1 MNVLLLETLV
11 AITALIVL
19 WTLYYSIMRH
29 KVATQP
35 GSRLLIAGFLLLFI
49 SSLIDITDNFP
60 SLNQYIIIG
69 NTPAEALIEKG
80 IGTLFGLLL
89 LAVGFHR
96 WLPAVFEL
104 SIAKKNINKLNNKLG
119 KLVDDRTSELN
130 KVNLQ
135 LRQEISEREKA
146 QSKLDKQMLHDPL
159 TELPNRYALL
169 EYLEHERLRS
179 NSHPSHYAMFIID
192 LDQFKAVNDSLGHA
206 IGDKVIKAI
215 ANRLAF
221 NHRQDD
227 FLGRLGGDEFVLVMS
242 MNRDEP
248 QSASLQTYN
257 NATTL
262 IELVAAQL
270 KVDKHQFNLSA
281 SIGITVFNYSGAQS
295 SEDILRQADIALY
308 NAKEKGQG
316 FFSFFQPEMQKKA
329 QTRLKQSKELH
340 DALANKELFLQ
351 YQPQVDCHG
360 KLIGME
366 ALLRWDH
373 PINGIVDPTNF
384 IALSE
389 EIGII
394 DQLGRYILHMACQ
407 QCTELASNS
416 YPEKKLKI
424 AVNISP
430 NHFLQ
435 DDFVE
440 QIQAIIEN
448 YSLKNMQLVLEI
460 TEEVTI
466 YDIEDVIKK
475 MNQLRRLH
483 VHFSLDDFGTGYSS
497 LTYLKK
503 LPIDTV
509 KIDKSFI
516 QELHENKDDAS
527 IVEAILTMTRALEI
541 DVIAEGIENKSQ
553 YQFLADLQCQYYQGY
568 YFGKPVSIATLIESG
583 ELIDKRVLKN
593 KV

>member
-1 MNVLLLETLV
+1 MNELFLEILV
-11 AITALIVL
+11 AVTALAVL
-19 WTLYYSIMRH
+19 WTLYYSIVRH
-29 KVATQP
+29 KVETQP

-60 SLNQYIIIG
+60 SLNQYILIG
-69 NTPAEALIEKG
+69 DTPTEAVIEKG
-80 IGTLFGLLL
+80 IGSLIGLLL
-89 LAVGFHR
+89 LAFGFHR

-104 SIAKKNINKLNNKLG
+104 SIAKKNVNKLNNKLG
-119 KLVDDRTSELN
+119 KLVDERTSELN
-130 KVNLQ
+130 KVNQQ
-135 LRQEISEREKA
+135 LRQEIDEREKA
-146 QSKLDKQMLHDPL
+146 QHKLDKHMLHDPL

-179 NSHPSHYAMFIID
+179 AAHPSHYAMFILD

-206 IGDKVIKAI
+206 TGDKVIKAI

-221 NHRQDD
+221 NHRSDD

-242 MNRDEP
+242 MNKDDS
-248 QSASLQTYN
+248 QSAALQTYN

-281 SIGITVFNYSGAQS
+281 SIGITVFNYGGGQT

-316 FFSFFQPEMQKKA
+316 FFSFFQPEMQQKA

-360 KLIGME
+360 KLIGVE
-366 ALLRWDH
+366 ALLRWNH
-373 PINGIVDPTNF
+373 PINGIVDPANF
-384 IALSE
+384 IALAE

-394 DQLGRYILHMACQ
+394 DKLGRYILHMACQ
-407 QCTELASNS
+407 QCNELASS
-416 YPEKKLKI
+416 FYPDNKLKV

-435 DDFVE
+435 ADFVE
-440 QIQAIIEN
+440 QVQSITQSYAL
-448 YSLKNMQLVLEI
+448 SNMQLVLEI

-466 YDIEDVIKK
+466 GDIDDVITK

-541 DVIAEGIENKSQ
+541 DVIAEGIENQSQ
-553 YQFLADLQCQYYQGY
+553 YQFLADLHCQYYQGY
-568 YFGKPVSIATLIESG
+568 YFGKPESIAMLIESG
-583 ELIDKRVLKN
+583 DLVDKRIVE
-593 KV
+593 

>member
-1 MNVLLLETLV
+1 MNELFLEILV
-11 AITALIVL
+11 ALTALAVL
-19 WTLYYSIMRH
+19 WTLYYSILRH
-29 KVATQP
+29 NVESQP
-35 GSRLLIAGFLLLFI
+35 GSSLLIAGFILLFL
-49 SSLIDITDNFP
+49 SALIDITDNFP

-69 NTPAEALIEKG
+69 DTPTEAIIEKG
-80 IGTLFGLLL
+80 IGSLTGLLL
-89 LAVGFHR
+89 LAFGFHR

-104 SIAKKNINKLNNKLG
+104 SLAKKNINKLNDKLG
-119 KLVDDRTSELN
+119 QLVDERTCELS
-130 KVNLQ
+130 KVNQQ

-169 EYLEHERLRS
+169 EYLEHERLR
-179 NSHPSHYAMFIID
+179 NNAHPNHYAIFIID

-215 ANRLAF
+215 SNRLAF
-221 NHRQDD
+221 NHRQND
-227 FLGRLGGDEFVLVMS
+227 FLGRLGGDEFVLVMP
-242 MNRDEP
+242 MNKDDP
-248 QSASLQTYN
+248 QSAALQTYN

-262 IELVAAQL
+262 IELVAAQI
-270 KVDKHQFNLSA
+270 KIDKHQFNLSA
-281 SIGITVFNYSGAQS
+281 CIGITVFNYGGGQS

-340 DALANKELFLQ
+340 DALSNKELFLL

-360 KLIGME
+360 KFIGME
-366 ALLRWDH
+366 ALLRWHH
-373 PINGIVDPTNF
+373 PINGIVDPAYF

-394 DQLGRYILHMACQ
+394 DKLGRYILHMACQ
-407 QCTELASNS
+407 QCTELASRA
-416 YPEKKLKI
+416 YPDQKLKVAI
-424 AVNISP
+424 NISP
-430 NHFLQ
+430 THFLQ
-435 DDFVE
+435 DDFVV
-440 QIQAIIEN
+440 QIQSIIDQ
-448 YSLKNMQLVLEI
+448 YSMNNMQLVLEI

-466 YDIEDVIKK
+466 GDIEDVIKK

-516 QELHENKDDAS
+516 QELHQNKDDAS

-553 YQFLADLQCQYYQGY
+553 YQFLSDLHCQYYQGY
-568 YFGKPVSIATLIESG
+568 YFGKPQNIATLIESG
-583 ELIDKRVLKN
+583 ELVDKRIIKR
-593 KV
+593 

>member
-1 MNVLLLETLV
+1 MNELLLESLV
-11 AITALIVL
+11 ALTAFAVL
-19 WTLYYSIMRH
+19 WTLYYSMMRH
-29 KVATQP
+29 KVESQP
-35 GSRLLIAGFLLLFI
+35 GSRFLIIGFTLLFI
-49 SSLIDITDNFP
+49 SFLIDITDNFP
-60 SLNQYIIIG
+60 SLNQYILIG
-69 NTPAEALIEKG
+69 DTPTEAVIEKG
-80 IGTLFGLLL
+80 IGSLIGLLF

-104 SIAKKNINKLNNKLG
+104 SIAKKNIHKLNSKLG
-119 KLVDDRTSELN
+119 KLVDERTSELSD
-130 KVNLQ
+130 VNQQ
-135 LRQEISEREKA
+135 LRQEIAEREKA
-146 QSKLDKQMLHDPL
+146 QSKLDKQMLQDPL

-179 NSHPSHYAMFIID
+179 NVHPNHYAMFIID

-206 IGDKVIKAI
+206 VGDKVIKAI
-215 ANRLAF
+215 GNRLAF
-221 NHRQDD
+221 NHRSED

-242 MNRDEP
+242 MNKDDP
-248 QSASLQTYN
+248 QSAALQTYN

-281 SIGITVFNYSGAQS
+281 SIGITVFNYGGGQS

-340 DALANKELFLQ
+340 DALSNKELFLQ
-351 YQPQVDCHG
+351 YQPQVDKDG
-360 KLIGME
+360 KFIGME
-366 ALLRWDH
+366 ALLRWHH
-373 PINGIVDPTNF
+373 PINGIVDPSNF
-384 IALSE
+384 IALAE

-394 DQLGRYILHMACQ
+394 DKLGRYIMHMACQ
-407 QCTELASNS
+407 QCNDLVSS
-416 YPEKKLKI
+416 FYPDNKLKVAI
-424 AVNISP
+424 NISP
-430 NHFLQ
+430 SHFLQ

-440 QIQAIIEN
+440 QVKSITEN
-448 YSLKNMQLVLEI
+448 YSMQNMQLVLEI

-466 YDIEDVIKK
+466 GDIEDVIKK

-497 LTYLKK
+497 LTYLKQ

-541 DVIAEGIENKSQ
+541 DVIAEGIENQSQ
-553 YQFLADLQCQYYQGY
+553 YKFLSNLHCQYYQGY
-568 YFGKPVSIATLIESG
+568 YFGKPESVAALIENG
-583 ELIDKRVLKN
+583 DLIDKRAI
-593 KV
+593 

>member
-1 MNVLLLETLV
+1 MNELLLESLV
-11 AITALIVL
+11 ALTAFAVL
-19 WTLYYSIMRH
+19 WTLYYSMMRH
-29 KVATQP
+29 KVESQP
-35 GSRLLIAGFLLLFI
+35 GSRFLIVGFTLLFI
-49 SSLIDITDNFP
+49 SFLIDITDNFP
-60 SLNQYIIIG
+60 SLNQYILIG
-69 NTPAEALIEKG
+69 DTPTEAVIEKG
-80 IGTLFGLLL
+80 LGSLIGLLF

-104 SIAKKNINKLNNKLG
+104 SIAKKNIHKLNSKLG
-119 KLVDDRTSELN
+119 KLVDERTSELSE
-130 KVNLQ
+130 VNQQ
-135 LRQEISEREKA
+135 LRQEIAEREKA
-146 QSKLDKQMLHDPL
+146 QNKLDKQMLHDPL

-179 NSHPSHYAMFIID
+179 SSHPSHYAMFIID

-215 ANRLAF
+215 GNRLAF
-221 NHRQDD
+221 NHRSED

-242 MNRDEP
+242 MNRDDS
-248 QSASLQTYN
+248 QSAALQTYN

-281 SIGITVFNYSGAQS
+281 SIGITVFNYGGGQS

-316 FFSFFQPEMQKKA
+316 FFSFFQPEMQQKA

-340 DALANKELFLQ
+340 DALSNKELFLQ
-351 YQPQVDCHG
+351 YQPQVDKDG
-360 KLIGME
+360 KFIGME
-366 ALLRWDH
+366 ALLRWHH
-373 PINGIVDPTNF
+373 PINGIVDPSNF
-384 IALSE
+384 IALAE

-394 DQLGRYILHMACQ
+394 DKLGRYIMHMACQ
-407 QCTELASNS
+407 QCNDLVSS
-416 YPEKKLKI
+416 FYPDNKLKVAI
-424 AVNISP
+424 NISP
-430 NHFLQ
+430 SHFLQ

-440 QIQAIIEN
+440 QVKSITEN
-448 YSLKNMQLVLEI
+448 YSMQNMQLVLEI

-466 YDIEDVIKK
+466 GDIDDVIKK

-497 LTYLKK
+497 LTYLKQ

-541 DVIAEGIENKSQ
+541 DVIAEGIENQSQ
-553 YQFLADLQCQYYQGY
+553 YKFLSDLHCQYYQGY
-568 YFGKPVSIATLIESG
+568 YFGKPESVAALIENG
-583 ELIDKRVLKN
+583 DLIDKRVI
-593 KV
+593 

>member
-1 MNVLLLETLV
+1 MNELLLESLV
-11 AITALIVL
+11 ALTAFAVL
-19 WTLYYSIMRH
+19 WTLYYSMMKHR
-29 KVATQP
+29 VESQP
-35 GSRLLIAGFLLLFI
+35 GSRFLIVGFTLLFI
-49 SSLIDITDNFP
+49 SFLIDITDNFP
-60 SLNQYIIIG
+60 SLNQYILIG
-69 NTPAEALIEKG
+69 DTPTEAVIEKG
-80 IGTLFGLLL
+80 IGSLIGLLF
-89 LAVGFHR
+89 LAIGFQR

-104 SIAKKNINKLNNKLG
+104 SIAKKNIHKLNSKLG
-119 KLVDDRTSELN
+119 KLVDERTSELSE
-130 KVNLQ
+130 VNQQ
-135 LRQEISEREKA
+135 LRQEIAEREKA
-146 QSKLDKQMLHDPL
+146 QNKLDKQMLHDPL

-179 NSHPSHYAMFIID
+179 SSHPSHYAMFIID

-215 ANRLAF
+215 GNRLAF
-221 NHRQDD
+221 NHRSED

-242 MNRDEP
+242 MNRDDS
-248 QSASLQTYN
+248 QSAALQTYN

-281 SIGITVFNYSGAQS
+281 SIGITVFNYGGGQS

-340 DALANKELFLQ
+340 DALSNKELFLL
-351 YQPQVDCHG
+351 YQPQVDKDG
-360 KLIGME
+360 KFIGME
-366 ALLRWDH
+366 ALLRWHH
-373 PINGIVDPTNF
+373 PINGIVDPSNF
-384 IALSE
+384 ISLAE

-394 DQLGRYILHMACQ
+394 DKLGRYIMHMACQ
-407 QCTELASNS
+407 QCNDLVSS
-416 YPEKKLKI
+416 FYPNNKLKVAI
-424 AVNISP
+424 NISP
-430 NHFLQ
+430 SHFLQ

-440 QIQAIIEN
+440 QVQSITEN
-448 YSLKNMQLVLEI
+448 YSMQNMQLVLEI

-466 YDIEDVIKK
+466 GDIDDVIKK

-497 LTYLKK
+497 LTYLKQ

-541 DVIAEGIENKSQ
+541 DVIAEGIENQSQ
-553 YQFLADLQCQYYQGY
+553 YKFLSDLHCQYYQGY
-568 YFGKPVSIATLIESG
+568 YFGKPENVAALIESG
-583 ELIDKRVLKN
+583 DLIDKRVI
-593 KV
+593 

>member
-1 MNVLLLETLV
+1 MNELFLEILV
-11 AITALIVL
+11 ALTAFAVL
-19 WTLYYSIMRH
+19 WTLYSSILRH
-29 KVATQP
+29 KIESQP

-49 SSLIDITDNFP
+49 SALIDITDNFP
-60 SLNQYIIIG
+60 ALNQYILIG
-69 NTPAEALIEKG
+69 DTPTEAVIEKG
-80 IGTLFGLLL
+80 IGSLTGLLL
-89 LAVGFHR
+89 LAFGFHR

-104 SIAKKNINKLNNKLG
+104 SLAKRNINKLNNKLG
-119 KLVDDRTSELN
+119 QLVDERTSQLS
-130 KVNLQ
+130 KVNQ
-135 LRQEISEREKA
+135 KLRQEISEREKA

-169 EYLEHERLRS
+169 EHLEHERLRS
-179 NSHPSHYAMFIID
+179 SSHPNHYAMFIID
-192 LDQFKAVNDSLGHA
+192 LDQFKTVNDSLGHA

-242 MNRDEP
+242 MNKDDP
-248 QSASLQTYN
+248 QSAALQTYN

-262 IELVAAQL
+262 IDLVAAQI
-270 KVDKHQFNLSA
+270 KVDKNQFKLSA
-281 SIGITVFNYSGAQS
+281 CIGITVFNYGGGQS

-316 FFSFFQPEMQKKA
+316 FFSFFQPEMQQKA
-329 QTRLKQSKELH
+329 QIRLKQSKELH

-366 ALLRWDH
+366 ALLRWHH
-373 PINGIVDPTNF
+373 PINGIVDPADF

-389 EIGII
+389 EIGIM
-394 DQLGRYILHMACQ
+394 DKLGRYILHMACQ
-407 QCTELASNS
+407 QCNELASRS
-416 YPEKKLKI
+416 YQENKLKVAI
-424 AVNISP
+424 NISP
-430 NHFLQ
+430 SHFLQ
-435 DDFVE
+435 ENFVE
-440 QIQAIIEN
+440 QIQSIIDQ
-448 YSLKNMQLVLEI
+448 YSMNNMQLVLEI

-466 YDIEDVIKK
+466 GDIDDVIKK

-541 DVIAEGIENKSQ
+541 DVIAEGIENQSQ
-553 YQFLADLQCQYYQGY
+553 YQFLADLHCQYYQGY
-568 YFGKPVSIATLIESG
+568 YFGKPQSIATLIESG
-583 ELIDKRVLKN
+583 ELIDKRIIKS
-593 KV
+593 

>member
-1 MNVLLLETLV
+1 MNELLLESLV
-11 AITALIVL
+11 ALTAFAVL
-19 WTLYYSIMRH
+19 WTLYYSMMRH
-29 KVATQP
+29 KVETQP
-35 GSRLLIAGFLLLFI
+35 GSRFLLAGFILLFI

-60 SLNQYIIIG
+60 ALNQYVLIG
-69 NTPAEALIEKG
+69 DTPTEAVIEKG
-80 IGTLFGLLL
+80 IGSLIGLLF

-104 SIAKKNINKLNNKLG
+104 SLAKKNINKLNNKLG
-119 KLVDDRTSELN
+119 KLVDERTAELSQ
-130 KVNLQ
+130 VNQQ
-135 LRQEISEREKA
+135 LRQEIAEREKA
-146 QSKLDKQMLHDPL
+146 QNKLDKQMLHDPL

-179 NSHPSHYAMFIID
+179 AAHPSHYAMFIID

-206 IGDKVIKAI
+206 TGDKVIKAI
-215 ANRLAF
+215 GNRLAF
-221 NHRQDD
+221 NHRSED

-242 MNRDEP
+242 MNRDDP
-248 QSASLQTYN
+248 QSAALQTYN

-281 SIGITVFNYSGAQS
+281 SIGITVFNYGGSQS

-329 QTRLKQSKELH
+329 QVRLKQSKELH

-351 YQPQVDCHG
+351 YQPQVDKDG
-360 KLIGME
+360 KFIGME
-366 ALLRWDH
+366 ALLRWHH
-373 PINGIVDPTNF
+373 PINGIVDPSNF
-384 IALSE
+384 IALAE

-394 DQLGRYILHMACQ
+394 DKLGRYIMHMACQ
-407 QCTELASNS
+407 QCNDLVSS
-416 YPEKKLKI
+416 FYPDNKLKVAI
-424 AVNISP
+424 NISP
-430 NHFLQ
+430 SHFLQ
-435 DDFVE
+435 DDFVD
-440 QIQAIIEN
+440 QVKGIIES
-448 YSLKNMQLVLEI
+448 YSMQNMQLVLEI

-466 YDIEDVIKK
+466 GDIDDVIKK

-497 LTYLKK
+497 LTYLKQ

-541 DVIAEGIENKSQ
+541 DVIAEGIENQSQ
-553 YQFLADLQCQYYQGY
+553 YKFLADLHCQYYQGY
-568 YFGKPVSIATLIESG
+568 FFGKPESVAALIENG
-583 ELIDKRVLKN
+583 DLIDKRVI
-593 KV
+593 

>member
-1 MNVLLLETLV
+1 MNELLLEVLV
-11 AITALIVL
+11 AITALVVL
-19 WTLYYSIMRH
+19 WTLYYSIIRH
-29 KVATQP
+29 RVESQP
-35 GSRLLIAGFLLLFI
+35 GSRFLIAGFLLLFI

-60 SLNQYIIIG
+60 SLNQYVLIG
-69 NTPAEALIEKG
+69 DTPAEAIIEKG
-80 IGTLFGLLL
+80 IGSLIGLLL

-119 KLVDDRTSELN
+119 KLVDERTAELS
-130 KVNLQ
+130 KVNQQ
-135 LRQEISEREKA
+135 LRQEIIEREKA
-146 QSKLDKQMLHDPL
+146 QNKLDRQMLHDPL

-179 NSHPSHYAMFIID
+179 TAHPSHYAMFIID

-215 ANRLAF
+215 GNRLAF
-221 NHRQDD
+221 NHRSED
-227 FLGRLGGDEFVLVMS
+227 FLGRLGGDEYVLVMS
-242 MNRDEP
+242 INHDDLSSE
-248 QSASLQTYN
+248 ALQTYN
-257 NATTL
+257 NATAL
-262 IELVAAQL
+262 IDLVAAPL

-281 SIGITVFNYSGAQS
+281 SIGITVFNYGASQS

-316 FFSFFQPEMQKKA
+316 FFSFFQPEMQQKA
-329 QTRLKQSKELH
+329 QIRLKQSKELH
-340 DALANKELFLQ
+340 EALANKELFLQ
-351 YQPQVDCHG
+351 YQPQVDQHG
-360 KLIGME
+360 KFIGME
-366 ALLRWDH
+366 ALLRWHH
-373 PINGIVDPTNF
+373 PINGIVEPSNF
-384 IALSE
+384 IALAE

-394 DQLGRYILHMACQ
+394 DKLGLYILHMACQ
-407 QCTELASNS
+407 QCNDLVSS
-416 YPEKKLKI
+416 FYPDKKIKV

-430 NHFLQ
+430 SHFLQ
-435 DDFVE
+435 ENFVE
-440 QIQAIIEN
+440 QIKDIISH
-448 YSLKNMQLVLEI
+448 YSMNNMQLVLEI

-466 YDIEDVIKK
+466 GDIQDVIKK
-475 MNQLRRLH
+475 MNLLRRLH

-497 LTYLKK
+497 LTYLKQ

-541 DVIAEGIENKSQ
+541 DVIAEGIENQSQ
-553 YQFLADLQCQYYQGY
+553 YQFLSELHCQYYQGY
-568 YFGKPVSIATLIESG
+568 FFGKPESVAALIENG
-583 ELIDKRVLKN
+583 DLIDKRII
-593 KV
+593 

>member
-1 MNVLLLETLV
+1 MNELLLESLV
-11 AITALIVL
+11 ALVAFAVL
-19 WTLYYSIMRH
+19 WTLYFSMMRH
-29 KVATQP
+29 KVESQP
-35 GSRLLIAGFLLLFI
+35 GSRFLIIGFTLLFI
-49 SSLIDITDNFP
+49 SFLIDITDNFP
-60 SLNQYIIIG
+60 SLNQYILIG
-69 NTPAEALIEKG
+69 DTPTEAVIEKG
-80 IGTLFGLLL
+80 IGSLIGLLF

-104 SIAKKNINKLNNKLG
+104 SIAKKNIHKLNSKLG
-119 KLVDDRTSELN
+119 KLVDERTSELSD
-130 KVNLQ
+130 VNQQ
-135 LRQEISEREKA
+135 LRQEIAEREKA
-146 QSKLDKQMLHDPL
+146 QSKLDKQMLQDPL

-179 NSHPSHYAMFIID
+179 NVHPNHYAMFIID

-206 IGDKVIKAI
+206 VGDKVIKAI
-215 ANRLAF
+215 GNRLAF
-221 NHRQDD
+221 NHRSED

-242 MNRDEP
+242 MNKDDP
-248 QSASLQTYN
+248 QSAALQTYN

-281 SIGITVFNYSGAQS
+281 SIGITVFNYGGGQS
-295 SEDILRQADIALY
+295 SEDILRHADIALY

-340 DALANKELFLQ
+340 DALSNKELFLQ
-351 YQPQVDCHG
+351 YQPQVDKDG
-360 KLIGME
+360 KFIGME
-366 ALLRWDH
+366 ALLRWHH
-373 PINGIVDPTNF
+373 PINGIVDPSNF
-384 IALSE
+384 IALAE

-394 DQLGRYILHMACQ
+394 DKLGRYIMHMACQ
-407 QCTELASNS
+407 QCNDLVSS
-416 YPEKKLKI
+416 FYPDNKLKVAI
-424 AVNISP
+424 NISP
-430 NHFLQ
+430 SHFLQ

-440 QIQAIIEN
+440 QVKSITEN
-448 YSLKNMQLVLEI
+448 YSMQNMQLVLEI

-466 YDIEDVIKK
+466 GDIEDVIKK

-497 LTYLKK
+497 LTYLKQ

-541 DVIAEGIENKSQ
+541 DVIAEGIENQSQ
-553 YQFLADLQCQYYQGY
+553 YKFLSNLHCQYYQGY
-568 YFGKPVSIATLIESG
+568 YFGKPESVAALIENG
-583 ELIDKRVLKN
+583 DLIDKRAI
-593 KV
+593 

>member
-1 MNVLLLETLV
+1 MNELLLESLV
-11 AITALIVL
+11 ALTAFAVL
-19 WTLYYSIMRH
+19 WTLYYSMMRH
-29 KVATQP
+29 KVESQP
-35 GSRLLIAGFLLLFI
+35 GSRFLIIGFTLLFI
-49 SSLIDITDNFP
+49 SFLIDITDNFP
-60 SLNQYIIIG
+60 SLNQYILIG
-69 NTPAEALIEKG
+69 DTPTEAVIEKG
-80 IGTLFGLLL
+80 IGSLIGLLF

-104 SIAKKNINKLNNKLG
+104 SIAKKNIHKLNSKLG
-119 KLVDDRTSELN
+119 KLVDERTSELSD
-130 KVNLQ
+130 VNQQ
-135 LRQEISEREKA
+135 LRQEIAEREKA
-146 QSKLDKQMLHDPL
+146 QSKLDKQMLQDPL

-179 NSHPSHYAMFIID
+179 NVHPNHYAMFIID

-206 IGDKVIKAI
+206 VGDKVIKAI
-215 ANRLAF
+215 GNRLAF
-221 NHRQDD
+221 NHRSED

-242 MNRDEP
+242 MNKDDP
-248 QSASLQTYN
+248 QSAALLTYN

-281 SIGITVFNYSGAQS
+281 SIGITVFNYGGGQS

-340 DALANKELFLQ
+340 DALSNKELFLQ
-351 YQPQVDCHG
+351 YQPQVDKDG
-360 KLIGME
+360 KFIGME
-366 ALLRWDH
+366 ALLRWHH
-373 PINGIVDPTNF
+373 PINGIVDPSNF
-384 IALSE
+384 IALAE

-394 DQLGRYILHMACQ
+394 DKLGRYIMHMACQ
-407 QCTELASNS
+407 QCNDLVSS
-416 YPEKKLKI
+416 FYPDNKLKVAI
-424 AVNISP
+424 NISP
-430 NHFLQ
+430 SHFLQ

-440 QIQAIIEN
+440 QVKSITEN
-448 YSLKNMQLVLEI
+448 YSMQNMQLVLEI

-466 YDIEDVIKK
+466 GDIEDVIKK

-497 LTYLKK
+497 LTYLKQ

-541 DVIAEGIENKSQ
+541 DVIAEGIENQSQ
-553 YQFLADLQCQYYQGY
+553 YKFLSNLHCQYYQGY
-568 YFGKPVSIATLIESG
+568 YFGKPESVAALIENG
-583 ELIDKRVLKN
+583 DLIDKRAI
-593 KV
+593 

>member
-1 MNVLLLETLV
+1 MNELLLESLV
-11 AITALIVL
+11 ALTAFAVL
-19 WTLYYSIMRH
+19 WTLYYSMMKHR
-29 KVATQP
+29 VESQP
-35 GSRLLIAGFLLLFI
+35 GSRFLIVGFTLLFI
-49 SSLIDITDNFP
+49 SFLIDITDNFP
-60 SLNQYIIIG
+60 SLNQYILIG
-69 NTPAEALIEKG
+69 DTPTEAVIEKG
-80 IGTLFGLLL
+80 IGSLIGLLF
-89 LAVGFHR
+89 LAIGFQR

-104 SIAKKNINKLNNKLG
+104 SIAKKNIHKLNSKLG
-119 KLVDDRTSELN
+119 KLVDERTSELSE
-130 KVNLQ
+130 VNQQ
-135 LRQEISEREKA
+135 LRQEIAEREKA
-146 QSKLDKQMLHDPL
+146 QNKLDKQMLHDPL

-179 NSHPSHYAMFIID
+179 SSHPSHYAMFIID

-215 ANRLAF
+215 GNRLAF
-221 NHRQDD
+221 NHRSED

-242 MNRDEP
+242 MNRDDS
-248 QSASLQTYN
+248 QSAALQTYN

-281 SIGITVFNYSGAQS
+281 SIGITVFNYGGGQS

-340 DALANKELFLQ
+340 DALSNKELFLL
-351 YQPQVDCHG
+351 YQPQVDKDG
-360 KLIGME
+360 KFIGME
-366 ALLRWDH
+366 ALLRWHH
-373 PINGIVDPTNF
+373 PINGIVDPSNF
-384 IALSE
+384 ISLAE

-394 DQLGRYILHMACQ
+394 DKLGRYIMHMACQ
-407 QCTELASNS
+407 QCNDLVSS
-416 YPEKKLKI
+416 FYPNNKLKVAI
-424 AVNISP
+424 NISP
-430 NHFLQ
+430 SHFLQ

-440 QIQAIIEN
+440 QVQRITEN
-448 YSLKNMQLVLEI
+448 YSMQNMQLVLEI

-466 YDIEDVIKK
+466 GDIDDVIKK

-497 LTYLKK
+497 LTYLKQ

-541 DVIAEGIENKSQ
+541 DVIAEGIENQSQ
-553 YQFLADLQCQYYQGY
+553 YKFLSDLHCQYYQGY
-568 YFGKPVSIATLIESG
+568 YFGKPENVAALIENG
-583 ELIDKRVLKN
+583 DLIDKRVI
-593 KV
+593 

>member
-1 MNVLLLETLV
+1 MNELLLESLV
-11 AITALIVL
+11 ALTAFAVL
-19 WTLYYSIMRH
+19 WTLYYSMMRH
-29 KVATQP
+29 KVETQP
-35 GSRLLIAGFLLLFI
+35 GSRFLLAGFILLFI

-60 SLNQYIIIG
+60 ALNQYVLIG
-69 NTPAEALIEKG
+69 DTPTEAVIEKG
-80 IGTLFGLLL
+80 IGSLIGLLF

-104 SIAKKNINKLNNKLG
+104 SLAKKNINKLNNKLG
-119 KLVDDRTSELN
+119 QLVDERTSELSQ
-130 KVNLQ
+130 VNQQ
-135 LRQEISEREKA
+135 LRQEIAEREKA

-179 NSHPSHYAMFIID
+179 AAHPSHYAMFIID

-206 IGDKVIKAI
+206 TGDKVIKAI
-215 ANRLAF
+215 GNRLAF
-221 NHRQDD
+221 NHRSED

-242 MNRDEP
+242 MNRDDP
-248 QSASLQTYN
+248 QSAALQTYN

-281 SIGITVFNYSGAQS
+281 SIGITVFNYGASQS

-329 QTRLKQSKELH
+329 QVRLKQSKELH

-351 YQPQVDCHG
+351 YQPQVDKDG
-360 KLIGME
+360 KFIGME
-366 ALLRWDH
+366 ALLRWHH
-373 PINGIVDPTNF
+373 PINGIVDPSNF
-384 IALSE
+384 IALAE

-394 DQLGRYILHMACQ
+394 DKLGRYIMHMACQ
-407 QCTELASNS
+407 QCNDLVSS
-416 YPEKKLKI
+416 FYPDNKLKVAI
-424 AVNISP
+424 NISP
-430 NHFLQ
+430 SHFLQ
-435 DDFVE
+435 DDFVD
-440 QIQAIIEN
+440 QVKGIIES
-448 YSLKNMQLVLEI
+448 YSMQNMQLVLEI

-466 YDIEDVIKK
+466 GDIDDVIKK

-497 LTYLKK
+497 LTYLKQ

-541 DVIAEGIENKSQ
+541 DVIAEGIENQSQ
-553 YQFLADLQCQYYQGY
+553 YKFLADLHCQYYQGY
-568 YFGKPVSIATLIESG
+568 FFGKPESVAALIENG
-583 ELIDKRVLKN
+583 DLIDKRVI
-593 KV
+593 

>member
-1 MNVLLLETLV
+1 MNELLLESLV
-11 AITALIVL
+11 ALTAFAVL
-19 WTLYYSIMRH
+19 WTLYYSMMRH
-29 KVATQP
+29 KVESQP
-35 GSRLLIAGFLLLFI
+35 GSRFLIVGFTLLFI
-49 SSLIDITDNFP
+49 SFLIDITDNFP
-60 SLNQYIIIG
+60 SLNQYILIG
-69 NTPAEALIEKG
+69 DTPTEAVIEKG
-80 IGTLFGLLL
+80 IGSLIGLLF
-89 LAVGFHR
+89 LAIGFHR

-119 KLVDDRTSELN
+119 KLVDERTSELSE
-130 KVNLQ
+130 VNQQ
-135 LRQEISEREKA
+135 LRQEIAEREKA
-146 QSKLDKQMLHDPL
+146 QSKLDKQMLQDPL

-169 EYLEHERLRS
+169 EYLEHERSRS
-179 NSHPSHYAMFIID
+179 GAHPSHYAMFIID

-215 ANRLAF
+215 GNRLAF
-221 NHRQDD
+221 NHRSED

-242 MNRDEP
+242 MNRDDP
-248 QSASLQTYN
+248 QSAALQTYN

-281 SIGITVFNYSGAQS
+281 SIGITVFNYGGGQS

-340 DALANKELFLQ
+340 DALTNKELFLQ
-351 YQPQVDCHG
+351 YQPQVDKDG
-360 KLIGME
+360 KFIGME
-366 ALLRWDH
+366 ALLRWHH
-373 PINGIVDPTNF
+373 PINGIVDPSNF
-384 IALSE
+384 IALAE
-389 EIGII
+389 DIGII
-394 DQLGRYILHMACQ
+394 DKLGRYIMHMACQ
-407 QCTELASNS
+407 QCNDLVSS
-416 YPEKKLKI
+416 FYPDNKLKVAI
-424 AVNISP
+424 NISP
-430 NHFLQ
+430 SHFLQ

-440 QIQAIIEN
+440 QVKSITEN
-448 YSLKNMQLVLEI
+448 YSMQNMQLVLEI

-466 YDIEDVIKK
+466 GDIDDVIKK

-497 LTYLKK
+497 LTYLKQ

-541 DVIAEGIENKSQ
+541 DVIAEGIENQSQ
-553 YQFLADLQCQYYQGY
+553 YKFLSDLHCQYYQGY
-568 YFGKPVSIATLIESG
+568 YFGKPEIVAALIENG
-583 ELIDKRVLKN
+583 DLIDKRVI
-593 KV
+593 

>member
-1 MNVLLLETLV
+1 MNELLLESLV
-11 AITALIVL
+11 ALTAFAVL
-19 WTLYYSIMRH
+19 WTLYYSMMKH
-29 KVATQP
+29 KVESQP
-35 GSRLLIAGFLLLFI
+35 GSRFLIVGFTLLFI
-49 SSLIDITDNFP
+49 SFLIDITDNFP
-60 SLNQYIIIG
+60 SLNQYILIG
-69 NTPAEALIEKG
+69 DTPTEAVIEKG
-80 IGTLFGLLL
+80 IGSLIGLLF
-89 LAVGFHR
+89 LAIGFQR

-104 SIAKKNINKLNNKLG
+104 SIAKKNIHKLNNKLG
-119 KLVDDRTSELN
+119 KLVDERTSELSE
-130 KVNLQ
+130 VNQQ
-135 LRQEISEREKA
+135 LRQEIAEREKA
-146 QSKLDKQMLHDPL
+146 QNKLDKQMLQDPL

-169 EYLEHERLRS
+169 EYLEHERSRS
-179 NSHPSHYAMFIID
+179 SAHPSHYAMFIID

-206 IGDKVIKAI
+206 VGDKVIKAI
-215 ANRLAF
+215 GNRLAF
-221 NHRQDD
+221 NHRSED

-242 MNRDEP
+242 MNKDDP
-248 QSASLQTYN
+248 QSAALQTYN

-262 IELVAAQL
+262 IDLVAAQL

-281 SIGITVFNYSGAQS
+281 SIGITVFNYGGGQS

-340 DALANKELFLQ
+340 DALSNKELFLQ
-351 YQPQVDCHG
+351 YQPQVDKDG
-360 KLIGME
+360 KFIGME
-366 ALLRWDH
+366 ALLRWHH
-373 PINGIVDPTNF
+373 PINGIVDPSNF
-384 IALSE
+384 IALAE

-394 DQLGRYILHMACQ
+394 DKLGRYIMHMACQ
-407 QCTELASNS
+407 QCNDLVSS
-416 YPEKKLKI
+416 FYPNNKLKVAI
-424 AVNISP
+424 NISP
-430 NHFLQ
+430 SHFLQ

-440 QIQAIIEN
+440 QVKSITES
-448 YSLKNMQLVLEI
+448 YSMQNMQLVLEI

-466 YDIEDVIKK
+466 GDIDDVIKK

-497 LTYLKK
+497 LTYLKQ

-541 DVIAEGIENKSQ
+541 DVIAEGIENQSQ
-553 YQFLADLQCQYYQGY
+553 YKFLSNLHCQYYQGY
-568 YFGKPVSIATLIESG
+568 YFGKPESVAALIENG
-583 ELIDKRVLKN
+583 DLIDKRVI
-593 KV
+593 

>member
-1 MNVLLLETLV
+1 MNELLLEVLV
-11 AITALIVL
+11 AITALVVL
-19 WTLYYSIMRH
+19 WTLYYSIIRH
-29 KVATQP
+29 RVESQP
-35 GSRLLIAGFLLLFI
+35 GSRFLIAGFLLLFI

-60 SLNQYIIIG
+60 SLNQYVLIG
-69 NTPAEALIEKG
+69 DTPAEAVIEKG
-80 IGTLFGLLL
+80 IGSLIGLLL

-119 KLVDDRTSELN
+119 KLVDERTAELS
-130 KVNLQ
+130 KVNQQ
-135 LRQEISEREKA
+135 LRQEIIEREKA
-146 QSKLDKQMLHDPL
+146 QNKLDRQMLHDPL

-179 NSHPSHYAMFIID
+179 TAHPSHYAMFIID

-215 ANRLAF
+215 GNRLAF
-221 NHRQDD
+221 NHRSED
-227 FLGRLGGDEFVLVMS
+227 FLGRLGGDEYVLVMS
-242 MNRDEP
+242 INHDDLSSE
-248 QSASLQTYN
+248 ALQTYN
-257 NATTL
+257 NATAL
-262 IELVAAQL
+262 IDLVAAPL

-281 SIGITVFNYSGAQS
+281 SIGITVFNYGASQS

-316 FFSFFQPEMQKKA
+316 FFSFFQPEMQQKA
-329 QTRLKQSKELH
+329 QIRLKQSKELH
-340 DALANKELFLQ
+340 EALANKELFLQ
-351 YQPQVDCHG
+351 YQPQVDQHG
-360 KLIGME
+360 KFIGME
-366 ALLRWDH
+366 ALLRWHH
-373 PINGIVDPTNF
+373 PINGIVEPSNF
-384 IALSE
+384 IALAE

-394 DQLGRYILHMACQ
+394 DKLGLYILHMACQ
-407 QCTELASNS
+407 QCNDLVSS
-416 YPEKKLKI
+416 FYPDKKIKV

-430 NHFLQ
+430 SHFLQ
-435 DDFVE
+435 ENFVE
-440 QIQAIIEN
+440 QIKDIISH
-448 YSLKNMQLVLEI
+448 YSMNNMQLVLEI

-466 YDIEDVIKK
+466 GDIQDVIKK
-475 MNQLRRLH
+475 MNLLRRLH

-497 LTYLKK
+497 LTYLKQ

-541 DVIAEGIENKSQ
+541 DVIAEGIENQSQ
-553 YQFLADLQCQYYQGY
+553 YQFLSELHCQYYQGY
-568 YFGKPVSIATLIESG
+568 FFGKPESVAALIENG
-583 ELIDKRVLKN
+583 DLIDKRII
-593 KV
+593 